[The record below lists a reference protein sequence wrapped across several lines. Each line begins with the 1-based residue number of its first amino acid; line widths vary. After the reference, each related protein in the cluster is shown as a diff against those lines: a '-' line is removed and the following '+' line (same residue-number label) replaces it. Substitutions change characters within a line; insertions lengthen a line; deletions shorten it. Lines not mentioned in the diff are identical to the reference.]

1 MTQKDGMPVSTY
13 ISQWG
18 DSAAIRLPAALM
30 KKAGIEKGAAVE
42 LSVRGAEIVIRVGK
56 SASRPRYSLPFTQAE
71 LIAGMTPADKR
82 ADDLLDV
89 VESEWDR

>member
-1 MTQKDGMPVSTY
+1 MTRKDAVSVNTY

-42 LSVRGAEIVIRVGK
+42 LSVRGAEIVIRAGK
-56 SASRPRYSLPFTQAE
+56 SASRSRYSLPFTQAE
-71 LIAGMTPADKR
+71 LIAGMTPVDKR

-89 VESEWDR
+89 MKAE